1 MKFAFEKERERA
13 YSSSSIAARECFSVS
28 GSLGVCVS
36 LLRMCYAHLLS
47 TLSGPALYTYCRHR
61 SWFLTCFQIGF
72 ADIITNRV
80 FHSKHKHGAD
90 GKKSPLKAAYSNWFF
105 CLFRFV
111 FVLCF
116 WAIGSHQ
123 QRIIDSLETKRNEKK
138 NNRFIRSRHYN
149 NGGTSSTSN
158 LYNDIRIT
166 FDSIKSH
173 FCVLSLSG
181 PHDTHTQSHIST
193 IFYGLIICWL

>member
-1 MKFAFEKERERA
+1 MHLKKSANALTAAASQLVSAFR
-13 YSSSSIAARECFSVS
+13 
-28 GSLGVCVS
+28 SLALSVCVS

-90 GKKSPLKAAYSNWFF
+90 GKEVNWRRLIQIDFFVSFALFLFCVFGPLTRTNKELLTHSKQN
-105 CLFRFV
+105 
-111 FVLCF
+111 
-116 WAIGSHQ
+116 
-123 QRIIDSLETKRNEKK
+123 ETRKK

-181 PHDTHTQSHIST
+181 PHGTHTQSHIST